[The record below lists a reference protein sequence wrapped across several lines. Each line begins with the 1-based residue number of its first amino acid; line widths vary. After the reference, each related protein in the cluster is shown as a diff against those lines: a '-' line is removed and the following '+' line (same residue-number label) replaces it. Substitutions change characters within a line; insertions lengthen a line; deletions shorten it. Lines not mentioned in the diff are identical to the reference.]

1 MDILDEKSD
10 AELIRSAVGEIAK
23 ARNELLCA
31 KADVEKATSRLN
43 FLLVLAN
50 KLIERQEID
59 R

>member
-10 AELIRSAVGEIAK
+10 TELIRSAIGEIAK

-31 KADVEKATSRLN
+31 RADVEKATGRLN

-50 KLIERQEID
+50 KLIERLEIK